1 MNRHNYFV
9 KILNKL
15 NNFINS
21 LLKKNLNKLNFI
33 FEKDKLLILLS
44 FKRIFVFFLVLF
56 FSIFSYLSIPHLY
69 NGEKLV
75 NNIKNQLSKNLNLNF
90 NLSNN
95 YNYNLFPLP
104 NFIFKDSSFLDQGEN
119 LGEIKVYISPK
130 YLFFPSQIKTED
142 IIFDKMNFNLSNK
155 NYDFFI
161 KLLNNNFS
169 NFTLKIKN
177 SNIFYRNIENDVLFI
192 NKINELKY
200 IYDIKNLENILL
212 VNNEIFNIP
221 YKIEVKDDT
230 YKQLIISKLNLDFI
244 NLQIE
249 NKFNYS
255 NSKKNGLIKI
265 SHNQDKSEG
274 IYSFKKNFFTFNYF
288 DKSLD
293 QNFVYKGFI
302 NLKPFFSE
310 FSGDLNIMNL
320 DELLNSNSILVQLLK
335 TGLFNNKNLNIN
347 SNINSKQTTFFKDLI
362 NLSLF
367 FKISE
372 GLIDI
377 NETTFSLKDYADVKI
392 TDSLL
397 YTDNNNLI
405 LDALI
410 SINIKD
416 FNEVYKIFQTPRNYR
431 KEIKKV
437 DFNLSY
443 NFDQLTL
450 NLNDI
455 KVDKKI
461 SKEINKTLNQIILKD
476 NKLQNRIYLK
486 NLANKAIKNYSG

>member
-1 MNRHNYFV
+1 
-9 KILNKL
+9 
-15 NNFINS
+15 
-21 LLKKNLNKLNFI
+21 
-33 FEKDKLLILLS
+33 
-44 FKRIFVFFLVLF
+44 
-56 FSIFSYLSIPHLY
+56 
-69 NGEKLV
+69 
-75 NNIKNQLSKNLNLNF
+75 
-90 NLSNN
+90 
-95 YNYNLFPLP
+95 
-104 NFIFKDSSFLDQGEN
+104 
-119 LGEIKVYISPK
+119 
-130 YLFFPSQIKTED
+130 
-142 IIFDKMNFNLSNK
+142 
-155 NYDFFI
+155 
-161 KLLNNNFS
+161 
-169 NFTLKIKN
+169 
-177 SNIFYRNIENDVLFI
+177 
-192 NKINELKY
+192 
-200 IYDIKNLENILL
+200 
-212 VNNEIFNIP
+212 
-221 YKIEVKDDT
+221 
-230 YKQLIISKLNLDFI
+230 LNLDFI

-362 NLSLF
+362 NLSLLV
-367 FKISE
+367 KISE
-372 GLIDI
+372 GLVDI

-461 SKEINKTLNQIILKD
+461 SKEISKILNQIILKD